1 MTTIARRSL
10 ILGAM
15 AVPFGQSAFGQTA
28 SGNITRIVV
37 PFPPGGTVDPIARL
51 VQPGLQQR
59 LGTIIVIENKPG
71 ASGSIGT
78 AQVAKSA
85 PDGSNWVFVFDTHA
99 INPFLQNLSFDTEKD
114 LEPVLLIGT
123 APNVLATNPKHPFT
137 SFADVIAAA
146 KAKPN
151 GITYGSIGSGSL
163 GHLTMVLLAQRA
175 GVKMVHVPY
184 RGGGPLMNDAL
195 AGHVDLAIGS
205 AALVTPQIAGG
216 KLRGLAQTSATRV
229 SGLPDVPTVIESGFP
244 GFESYAWWGSFTAG
258 RTPLPIVDRF
268 SNALAET
275 LREPAIKSRI
285 ESMQI
290 TMQIG
295 GSDAQRKFLADQM
308 KVWGPVVKE
317 HNIKADSS

>member
-1 MTTIARRSL
+1 MLSMITRRSL
-10 ILGAM
+10 VLGAT
-15 AVPFGQSAFGQTA
+15 AVPIAQSALGQPAT
-28 SGNITRIVV
+28 GNITRIVV

-71 ASGSIGT
+71 ASGSIGA
-78 AQVAKSA
+78 AQVAKSP
-85 PDGSNWVFVFDTHA
+85 PDGSNWLFVFDTHA
-99 INPFLQNLSFDTEKD
+99 VNPFLQNLPFDTEKD

-123 APNVLATNPKHPFT
+123 APNVLATHPGRPFKT
-137 SFADVIAAA
+137 FADVVATA
-146 KAKPN
+146 KAKPDSV
-151 GITYGSIGSGSL
+151 TYGSIGSGSL
-163 GHLTMVLLAQRA
+163 GHLTMVLLSQRA

-205 AALVTPQIAGG
+205 AALVTPQVSGG

-229 SGLPDVPTVIESGFP
+229 PGLPDVPTVIESGFP
-244 GFESYAWWGSFTAG
+244 GFESYAWWGTFTAG
-258 RTPLPIVDRF
+258 RTPSAIVDRF
-268 SNALAET
+268 SKALAET

-285 ESMQI
+285 EAMEI

-295 GSDAQRKFLADQM
+295 GPDMQRQFLADQM
-308 KVWGPVVKE
+308 KLWGPVVKE
-317 HNIKADSS
+317 HNIKTDI